1 MTPRPTR
8 PAGPLRAMRPR
19 LAALLVPLLAA
30 ALAACSSD
38 DQARAPA
45 AIEGL
50 DTVVVQ
56 AGEAGGGRAW
66 DGVVEAVRQA
76 TLVAQT
82 SGRVAEVRRDV
93 GDRVGEG
100 ELLVRL
106 SAVEQQAGVAAAR
119 AQLRAA
125 EASAHEAEG
134 NYRRYLE
141 LSQAQYVSKSQ
152 LDQMHAARDSAV
164 AARDAARAQV
174 ASVGQQAAYTGI
186 RAPYAGVV
194 ASRDVEPGE
203 SVGVGQPLMTV
214 FAPGALRIEVS
225 VPQSDAEAI
234 RADPGASVRFHDGR
248 SVAADAVTVFP
259 AADAATHAVRVRIEL
274 PALEPAPAPGSTAKV
289 AFAAATGTALPR
301 IPASAVAVRGEVN
314 AAYVLADRR
323 LSLRQLRLGER
334 RGDSIEV
341 IAGLAPGDTIATD
354 PVAARQALVAARRG
368 D

>member
-1 MTPRPTR
+1 MSPRPAR
-8 PAGPLRAMRPR
+8 PAGPGRTLR
-19 LAALLVPLLAA
+19 LVPLLAV
-30 ALAACSSD
+30 ALAACSGG
-38 DQARAPA
+38 DQAREPA

-50 DTVVVQ
+50 DAVVVQ
-56 AGEAGGGRAW
+56 AGDASGSRAW
-66 DGVVEAVRQA
+66 DGVIEAVHQA

-93 GDRVGEG
+93 GDRVAED

-106 SAVEQQAGVAAAR
+106 AAVEQQAGVDAAR
-119 AQLRAA
+119 ARLRAA

-134 NYRRYLE
+134 TYRRYLE
-141 LSQAQYVSKSQ
+141 LSQAQYVSKAQ
-152 LDQMHAARDSAV
+152 LDQVHAARDSAV
-164 AARDAARAQV
+164 AARDVARAQV

-214 FAPGALRIEVS
+214 FAAGALRIEVS
-225 VPQSDAEAI
+225 VPQSDADAI
-234 RADPGASVRFHDGR
+234 RADPVASVRLHDGR
-248 SVAADAVTVFP
+248 AIAADAVTVFP
-259 AADAATHAVRVRIEL
+259 AADTASHAVRVRIEL
-274 PALEPAPAPGSTAKV
+274 PVLDPAPAPGSTAKV
-289 AFAAATGTALPR
+289 AFAATKGAAFPR

-314 AAYVLADRR
+314 AAYVLADGR
-323 LSLRQLRLGER
+323 LALRQLRLGER

-354 PVAARQALVAARRG
+354 PAAARQALVAARRG